1 MSDRHADFVAVQ
13 PVPRARPRVWPLVGS
28 WAAFAAL
35 LLGALLMC
43 APFIWM
49 LSTSVKSGPEIFAF
63 PPRLLSAHPQV
74 GNYARIFEVIP
85 FARLMRNSL
94 FVSVAVTALQ
104 LLVCSMAAYAFARLR
119 FRGREFVFLLYLSA
133 LMVPSQVTLIPNFV
147 LVRSLGWIDTYAALI
162 LPFAFSSFGTFLLR
176 QAFLTIPREVE
187 EAARMDGASYWAV
200 YWRIALPLALPSL
213 GALGIFTFVA
223 QWNNFLWPLI
233 TTTKP
238 EMQTLTVGLSGLRG
252 QYNTDWALLMSGSV
266 LAIIPIF
273 VVFAAGNKAFIK
285 GITSGGFG
293 GR

>member
-1 MSDRHADFVAVQ
+1 MQ